1 MTTLATITPT
11 DTEYAIMRSQA
22 ESLVKTG
29 FLPQAIKT
37 PEQALAIMLTGR
49 ELGIPAMAALNTIN
63 VIQGKPA
70 ISPQLMLA
78 LIERSGQLED
88 IEFQID
94 PDGRWVSV
102 IMKRKGRSAHNEVF
116 GENEAKAMG
125 LLSKDN
131 YRKQP
136 TVMYK
141 WRAVAA
147 AARTV
152 FPDVILGL
160 YTPDEMGAEVSVSED
175 GEMTVESFDDWQA
188 KLRETGQAVIDR
200 VKREAVDSAKISATV
215 SPKKAKADLPQ
226 AAEPKPTKRSAVK
239 DELKKAEWIAYC
251 GKGFRTLNELNLG
264 PKWNGESINQMIL
277 TEFGVEGGIHNLTL
291 AQVEQLAK
299 TLDGW
304 YMQLTEMPDNPEVY
318 DGDGNVIEVTVEEA
332 F

>member
-1 MTTLATITPT
+1 MTALSTITPT

-70 ISPQLMLA
+70 VSPQLMLA
-78 LIERSGQLED
+78 LIERSGQLEN
-88 IEFQID
+88 IEIETD

-102 IMKRKGRSAHNEVF
+102 IMKRRGRSAHNEVF
-116 GENEAKAMG
+116 GENEARAMG
-125 LLSKDN
+125 LLAKDN
-131 YRKQP
+131 YKKQP

-175 GEMTVESFDDWQA
+175 GEMTVEA
-188 KLRETGQAVIDR
+188 IEPT
-200 VKREAVDSAKISATV
+200 KISATV

-226 AAEPKPTKRSAVK
+226 AAEPKPTRKSAVK
-239 DELKKAEWIAYC
+239 DELKKADWIAYC
-251 GKGFRTLNELNLG
+251 GKGFRALNELNLG
-264 PKWNGESINQMIL
+264 EKWNAESINKLIL
-277 TEFGVEGGIHNLTL
+277 TEFGIEGGIHNLSL

-299 TLDGW
+299 TLDAW

-318 DGDGNVIEVTVEEA
+318 DGDGNAIEATVEEA

>member
-70 ISPQLMLA
+70 VSPQLMLA
-78 LIERSGQLED
+78 LIERSGQLENIKFD
-88 IEFQID
+88 WD
-94 PDGRWVSV
+94 DDGTCLVT
-102 IMKRKGRSAHNEVF
+102 MKRKGRSAHREAF
-116 GENEAKAMG
+116 GPTEARAMG
-125 LLSKDN
+125 LLGKDN
-131 YRKQP
+131 YKKQP

-175 GEMTVESFDDWQA
+175 GEMTVE
-188 KLRETGQAVIDR
+188 AV
-200 VKREAVDSAKISATV
+200 EPAKISATV
-215 SPKKAKADLPQ
+215 SPKKAKETLPQ
-226 AAEPKPTKRSAVK
+226 VAEPKPTRKSAVK
-239 DELKKAEWIAYC
+239 DDLKKADWIAYC
-251 GKGFRTLNELNLG
+251 GKGFRALNELAHT
-264 PKWNGESINQMIL
+264 PTWNAQTINEMIL
-277 TEFGVEGGIHNLTL
+277 TEFGIEGGIHNLSL

-318 DGDGNVIEVTVEEA
+318 DGDGNAIEATVEEA